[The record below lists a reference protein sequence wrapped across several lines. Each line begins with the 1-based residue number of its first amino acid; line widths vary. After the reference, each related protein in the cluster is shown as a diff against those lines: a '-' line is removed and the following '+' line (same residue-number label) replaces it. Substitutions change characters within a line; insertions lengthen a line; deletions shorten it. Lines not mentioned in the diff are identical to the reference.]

1 MHILMIS
8 DVYFPRVNGVSTSIQ
23 TFRKELIRAGH
34 RVTLIVPR
42 YGDEPDEPD
51 IIRIPSRGLFFDRED
66 RMMKAGPIRK
76 LLERLRDSDIDCVHI
91 QTPFVAHYLGVWLAR
106 RLGAPLI
113 ESYHTYFEEYLYN
126 YIPWLPRRLL
136 RAAARRFSRAQCA
149 QVERV
154 ISPSR
159 AMRNALRD
167 YGIDRPIEILPTGLT
182 EDRFARG
189 NGSAFRQRL
198 GIAPHTPVCLNVG
211 RVAFEK
217 NLDFLLE
224 MFVEVVRKLPEAIL
238 VIAGEGP
245 AEHHLRE
252 RAADLGIIEHVRFIG
267 YLSREQELLDCY
279 AAADAFVF
287 ASRTET
293 QGLVLLE
300 AMAVGTPVVSTAV
313 MGTRDILKPQRGGLV
328 SEEQRSE
335 FAEKVI
341 WLLSDRGL
349 HDRLR
354 KEARAYALEWSASAM
369 ADRLATLYD
378 ELIQGDTVDTGQRSI
393 DQRAAEE
400 T

>member
-8 DVYFPRVNGVSTSIQ
+8 DVYFPRINGVSTSIQ
-23 TFRKELIRAGH
+23 TFRNELIRAGH

-42 YGDEPDEPD
+42 YADEPDEPD

-66 RMMKAGPIRK
+66 RMMKAAPIKR
-76 LLERLRDSDIDCVHI
+76 LLGELRDADIDCVHI

-106 RLGAPLI
+106 RLGTPLI

-126 YIPWLPRRLL
+126 YIPWLPRPAL
-136 RAAARRFSRAQCA
+136 RTVARRFSRAQCG
-149 QVERV
+149 QVNRV
-154 ISPSR
+154 ISPSH
-159 AMRNALRD
+159 AMRDALRG
-167 YGIDRPIEILPTGLT
+167 YGIEQPIEVLPTGLT
-182 EDRFARG
+182 RDRFAEG
-189 NGSAFRQRL
+189 DGAAFRQRL
-198 GIAPHTPVCLNVG
+198 GLSPKTPVCLNVG

-217 NLDFLLE
+217 NLDFLLQ
-224 MFVEVVRKLPEAIL
+224 MFVTVLERLPEAAL

-245 AEHHLRE
+245 AEKHLHRLAE
-252 RAADLGIIEHVRFIG
+252 TLGISPNVHFIG
-267 YLSREQELLDCY
+267 YLDRQRELLDCY

-313 MGTRDILKPQRGGLV
+313 MGTREILKPQRGALV
-328 SEEQRSE
+328 AEEEHVE
-335 FAEKVI
+335 FAQKVV

-349 HDRLR
+349 HGRL
-354 KEARAYALEWSASAM
+354 KKDARAYAEEWSASAM
-369 ADRLATLYD
+369 AQRLATVYE
-378 ELIQGDTVDTGQRSI
+378 ELSDAETTASRS
-393 DQRAAEE
+393 APGPGTATEE

>member
-23 TFRKELIRAGH
+23 TFRNELIRAGH
-34 RVTLIVPR
+34 RVTLIAPR
-42 YGDEPDEPD
+42 YADEPDESD

-66 RMMKAGPIRK
+66 RMMKTAPIKR
-76 LLERLRDSDIDCVHI
+76 LLGSLREAEIDCVHI

-106 RLGAPLI
+106 RLGAPVI

-126 YIPWLPRRLL
+126 YIPWLPRPLL
-136 RAAARRFSRAQCA
+136 RAVARRFSRAQCG
-149 QVERV
+149 QVNRV

-159 AMRNALRD
+159 AMRDALRA
-167 YGIDRPIEILPTGLT
+167 YGIEQPIEVLPTGLT
-182 EDRFARG
+182 KDRFSEGDGA
-189 NGSAFRQRL
+189 AFRQRL
-198 GIAPHTPVCLNVG
+198 GLSPKTSLCLNVG

-217 NLDFLLE
+217 NLDFVLE
-224 MFVEVVRKLPEAIL
+224 MFVEVLKRLPEAVL

-245 AEHHLRE
+245 AEKHLHRL
-252 RAADLGIIEHVRFIG
+252 ADALGISGNVRFIG
-267 YLSREQELLDCY
+267 YLDRQRELLDCY

-313 MGTRDILKPQRGGLV
+313 MGTREILKPQRGALV
-328 SEEQRSE
+328 AEEERVE
-335 FAEKVI
+335 FAEKVA

-349 HDRLR
+349 HSRL
-354 KEARAYALEWSASAM
+354 KKDAQAYAEEWSASAM
-369 ADRLATLYD
+369 AQRLAAVYE
-378 ELIQGDTVDTGQRSI
+378 ELTETETTAARS
-393 DQRAAEE
+393 AAGPSTATEE

>member
-23 TFRKELIRAGH
+23 TFRNELIRAGH
-34 RVTLIVPR
+34 RVTLIAPR
-42 YGDEPDEPD
+42 YADEPDEPD

-66 RMMKAGPIRK
+66 RMMKTAPIKR
-76 LLERLRDSDIDCVHI
+76 LLGSLREAEIDCVHI

-106 RLGAPLI
+106 RLGAPVI

-126 YIPWLPRRLL
+126 YIPWLPRPLL
-136 RAAARRFSRAQCA
+136 RAVARRFSRAQCG
-149 QVERV
+149 QVNRV

-159 AMRNALRD
+159 AMRDALRA
-167 YGIDRPIEILPTGLT
+167 YGIEQPIEVLPTGLT
-182 EDRFARG
+182 KDRFREGDGA
-189 NGSAFRQRL
+189 AFRQRL
-198 GIAPHTPVCLNVG
+198 GLSPKTPLCLNVG

-217 NLDFLLE
+217 NLDFVLE
-224 MFVEVVRKLPEAIL
+224 MFVEVLKRLPEAVL

-245 AEHHLRE
+245 AEKHLHRL
-252 RAADLGIIEHVRFIG
+252 ADALGISGNVRFIG
-267 YLSREQELLDCY
+267 YLDRQRELLDCY

-313 MGTRDILKPQRGGLV
+313 MGTREILKPQRGALV
-328 SEEQRSE
+328 AEEERVE
-335 FAEKVI
+335 FAEKVA

-349 HDRLR
+349 HSRLK
-354 KEARAYALEWSASAM
+354 KEAQAYAEEWSASAM
-369 ADRLATLYD
+369 AQRLAAVYE
-378 ELIQGDTVDTGQRSI
+378 ELTETETTAARS
-393 DQRAAEE
+393 AAGPSTATEE